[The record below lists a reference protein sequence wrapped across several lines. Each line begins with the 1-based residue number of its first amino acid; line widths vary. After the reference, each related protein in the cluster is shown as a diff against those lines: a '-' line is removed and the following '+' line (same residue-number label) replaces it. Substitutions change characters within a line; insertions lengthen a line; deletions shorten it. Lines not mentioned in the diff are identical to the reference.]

1 MPPADR
7 HHRPDR
13 GLGIGV
19 VGGGLAGLAVAWL
32 LGRRH
37 ELSLYERQPRPGF
50 TAASLAAPGSTERI
64 DVPLRVFYPG
74 YYPSLVRLYQAL
86 GIRSE
91 PVSYAASF
99 SDAQGQLYFRYRNL
113 RLGALAIGAV
123 APQDLLLGPPAW
135 RILAGLLRFRRE
147 AVPALARGA
156 LAGLSLADLVQ
167 GYPRE
172 FVEGFLLPAVCTVC
186 TCSPAAARAFP
197 AEVIV
202 DYLARGVA
210 RQSVR
215 RVVQGADAVEQA
227 LRGGIARLRCDA
239 DVVQIVPGPDAV
251 TLRLADGSEV
261 RHAHVV
267 VATQANQ
274 ARRLLAGTGHAEA
287 EVLAGF
293 RYQPVEV
300 LTHSDAALMPARR
313 RDWSPVNLRLAA
325 GLEAGLEAGLGEASS
340 QTPESTIW
348 VNAVQP
354 GLRGAP
360 EVFQTVHPQRRPA
373 ADRLLGQARF
383 ERPVVDA
390 GTAGALAR
398 LERLHAEPGRRLWFC
413 GAYAQ
418 AGIPLLESAVR
429 SAEAVAERI
438 DQGLRAQNSA

>member
-7 HHRPDR
+7 PHRADG

-19 VGGGLAGLAVAWL
+19 VGGGLAGLAVAWR
-32 LGRRH
+32 LGQRQAVT
-37 ELSLYERQPRPGF
+37 LYERQPRPGF

-113 RLGALAIGAV
+113 RLGALAVGTL

-135 RILAGLLRFRRE
+135 RILGGLLRFRRE
-147 AVPALARGA
+147 ALPALARGA
-156 LAGLSLADLVQ
+156 LAGLSLGDLVQ

-186 TCSPAAARAFP
+186 TCSPDAARAFP

-227 LRGGIARLRCDA
+227 LRGGIARVRCDA
-239 DVVQIVPGPDAV
+239 DVTQILPGPDSV
-251 TLRLADGSEV
+251 GLRLADGSEV
-261 RHAHVV
+261 RHAQVV

-274 ARRLLAGTGHAEA
+274 ARRLLAGQGLAEA

-300 LTHSDAALMPARR
+300 LTHTDAALMPARR

-325 GLEAGLEAGLGEASS
+325 GPAEAAE

-390 GTAGALAR
+390 GTAAALAR

-429 SAEAVAERI
+429 SAEAVVERI

>member
-13 GLGIGV
+13 GPGIGV

-37 ELSLYERQPRPGF
+37 EVTLYERQPRPGF

-86 GIRSE
+86 DIRSE

-113 RLGALAIGAV
+113 RLGALAVGTL

-135 RILAGLLRFRRE
+135 RILSGLLRFRRE

-156 LAGLSLADLVQ
+156 LAGLSLGDLVQ

-186 TCSPAAARAFP
+186 TCSPDAARAFP

-227 LRGGIARLRCDA
+227 LRGGIARVRCDA
-239 DVVQIVPGPDAV
+239 DVTQILPGPDSV
-251 TLRLADGSEV
+251 GLRLADGSEV
-261 RHAHVV
+261 RHAQVV

-274 ARRLLAGTGHAEA
+274 ARRLLAGQGLAEA

-300 LTHSDAALMPARR
+300 LTHTDAALMPARR
-313 RDWSPVNLRLAA
+313 RDWSPVNLRLAVA
-325 GLEAGLEAGLGEASS
+325 PAEASD

-360 EVFQTVHPQRRPA
+360 AVFQTVHPQRRPA

-429 SAEAVAERI
+429 SAEAVVERI